1 MYQGLFLK
9 SKIIKNK
16 LRIHNYTQINDESEE
31 VNTNQIPYK
40 YEDGDNDVIP
50 NISDKNDKDEIDENF
65 DDELDNKFNY
75 FKYVPIILSIN
86 NFRCNY
92 T

>member
-1 MYQGLFLK
+1 MGKCLSSSSVMVVDVSRSISET

-50 NISDKNDKDEIDENF
+50 NISDKNEIDEIDEIF
-65 DDELDNKFNY
+65 EDELNNK
-75 FKYVPIILSIN
+75 I
-86 NFRCNY
+86 
-92 T
+92 